1 MRETKHLL
9 FPGNFPAITRSH
21 LTTLQ
26 VNLGYKCNQSCTHC
40 HVNAGPNR
48 TEMMD
53 DATLEL
59 LIKYLSEHKVSLLDI
74 TGGAPELH
82 PRFRELVVEARKASV
97 TVRDRCNL
105 TILFEPQQEDLAQFL
120 ADNHVEVV
128 ASLPCYTE
136 ENVNKQRGK
145 GVFSLSIQAL
155 QQLNALGYAHD
166 SSLTLHL
173 VFNPSGPVL
182 PPSQVELEKE
192 YKLRL
197 AQDYNVQFNDL
208 FVITNMPIQRFGSSL
223 LSTGHFDSYM
233 DTLRINHQDDNL
245 ATVMCKDTVSIDWQ
259 GNVYDCDFNQM
270 LEEPLYSSDKR
281 PLHISDLFA
290 AKLSDLPIK
299 TGNHCYGCT
308 AGQGSSCSGALNEAP
323 N

>member
-9 FPGNFPAITRSH
+9 FPGNFPAIRRNH

-53 DATLEL
+53 DATLDSV
-59 LIKYLSEHKVSLLDI
+59 IKYISKHNVSLLDV

-82 PRFRELVVEARKASV
+82 PRFRELVEKARMAGV

-120 ADNHVEVV
+120 ADNHVEIV

-136 ENVNKQRGK
+136 DNVNKQRGK
-145 GVFSLSIQAL
+145 GVFSLSIKAL
-155 QQLNALGYAHD
+155 KQLNALGYAQD
-166 SSLTLHL
+166 STLNLHL

-182 PPSQVELEKE
+182 PPSQVELENQ
-192 YKLRL
+192 YKQRL

-208 FVITNMPIQRFGSSL
+208 FVITNMPIKRFGSSL
-223 LSTGHFDSYM
+223 LSSGHFDSYM
-233 DTLRINHQDDNL
+233 NTLRSNHQADNL

-270 LEEPLYSSDKR
+270 LEEPLYAKDKR

-290 AKLSDLPIK
+290 ANLADLPIK

-308 AGQGSSCSGALNEAP
+308 AGQGSSCSGALN
-323 N
+323 

>member
-9 FPGNFPAITRSH
+9 FPGNFPAIKRNQ

-40 HVNAGPNR
+40 HVNAGPTR

-53 DATLEL
+53 DETLDL
-59 LIKYLSEHKVSLLDI
+59 VIKYLLENNVSLLDV

-82 PRFRELVVEARKASV
+82 PRFRELVVAARSANV

-105 TILFEPQQEDLAQFL
+105 TILFEPHQQDLAQFL
-120 ADNHVEVV
+120 ADHQVEIV

-145 GVFSLSIQAL
+145 GVFSASIEAL
-155 QQLNALGYAHD
+155 QQLNSLGYAKD
-166 SSLTLHL
+166 IRLNLHL

-182 PPSQVELEKE
+182 PPSQVGLEKE
-192 YKLRL
+192 YKQRL
-197 AQDYNVQFNDL
+197 AQDYNISFNNL

-233 DTLRINHQDDNL
+233 ATLRNHHQTDNL
-245 ATVMCKDTVSIDWQ
+245 HSVMCKDTVSIDWQ
-259 GNVYDCDFNQM
+259 GNVFDCDFNQM
-270 LEEPLYSSDKR
+270 LEEPLYTKDKH
-281 PLHISDLFA
+281 PLHISDLFTT
-290 AKLSDLPIK
+290 KLNKLPIK
-299 TGNHCYGCT
+299 TGNHCFGCT
-308 AGQGSSCSGALNEAP
+308 AGQGSSCSGALN
-323 N
+323 

>member
-9 FPGNFPAITRSH
+9 FPGDFPKIKRDP
-21 LTTLQ
+21 LRTLQ
-26 VNLGYKCNQSCTHC
+26 INLGYKCNQSCTHC

-59 LIKYLSEHKVSLLDI
+59 IFRYLSENNVLLLDI

-82 PRFRELVVEARKASV
+82 PRFRELVIVAREAGV

-105 TILFEPQQEDLAQFL
+105 TVLFEPNQEDLAEFL
-120 ADNHVEVV
+120 ALNQVEVV

-136 ENVNKQRGK
+136 EIVNRQRGK
-145 GVFSLSIQAL
+145 GVFSLSIRAL
-155 QQLNALGYAHD
+155 QQLNSLGYAINND
-166 SSLTLHL
+166 LKLHL
-173 VFNPSGPVL
+173 VYNPSGPVL
-182 PPSQVELEKE
+182 PPSQIELEKE
-192 YKLRL
+192 YKQRL
-197 AQDYNVQFNDL
+197 ATGYNIEFNEL

-233 DTLRINHQDDNL
+233 STLRDSHQTSNL
-245 ATVMCKDTVSIDWQ
+245 ATVMCRDTISINWQ
-259 GNVYDCDFNQM
+259 GNVFDCDFNQM
-270 LEEPLYSSDKR
+270 LEEPLRLDNNR
-281 PLHISDLFA
+281 TLHIRDLFTTDIS
-290 AKLSDLPIK
+290 KLAIK

-308 AGQGSSCSGALNEAP
+308 AGQGSSCSGALN
-323 N
+323 

>member
-9 FPGNFPAITRSH
+9 FPGDFPAIRRNQ

-40 HVNAGPNR
+40 HVNAGPTR

-53 DATLEL
+53 DATLDL
-59 LIKYLSEHKVSLLDI
+59 VIKYISEHNVTLLDV

-82 PRFRELVVEARKASV
+82 PRFRELVISANKANV
-97 TVRDRCNL
+97 TIRDRCNL
-105 TILFEPQQEDLAQFL
+105 TILFEPEQEDLAKFL
-120 ADNHVEVV
+120 ADNRVEIV

-136 ENVNKQRGK
+136 ETVNKQRGK
-145 GVFSLSIQAL
+145 GVFSLSIEAL
-155 QQLNALGYAHD
+155 KLLNSFGYAENKH
-166 SSLTLHL
+166 LNIHL

-182 PPSQVELEKE
+182 PPSQIELEKE
-192 YKLRL
+192 YKKRL
-197 AQDYNVQFNDL
+197 SQDYGIHFNEL

-223 LSTGHFDSYM
+223 LSTGHFESYM
-233 DTLRINHQDDNL
+233 TTLRNSHQETNL
-245 ATVMCKDTVSIDWQ
+245 PTVMCKDTVSIDWR

-270 LEEPLYSSDKR
+270 LEEPLYSEDKR
-281 PLHISDLFA
+281 PLHISDLF
-290 AKLSDLPIK
+290 SNNINDLPIK

-308 AGQGSSCSGALNEAP
+308 AGQGSSCSGALSSS
-323 N
+323 

>member
-9 FPGNFPAITRSH
+9 FPGNFPAIKRNQ

-40 HVNAGPNR
+40 HVNAGPTR

-53 DATLEL
+53 DETLDL
-59 LIKYLSEHKVSLLDI
+59 VIKYLLENNVSLLDV

-82 PRFRELVVEARKASV
+82 PRFRELVVAARSANV

-105 TILFEPQQEDLAQFL
+105 TILFEPHQQDLAQFL
-120 ADNHVEVV
+120 ADHQVEIV

-145 GVFSLSIQAL
+145 GVFSASIEAL
-155 QQLNALGYAHD
+155 QQLNSLGYAKD
-166 SSLTLHL
+166 IRLNLHL

-182 PPSQVELEKE
+182 PPSQVGLEKE
-192 YKLRL
+192 YKQRL
-197 AQDYNVQFNDL
+197 AQDYNISFNNL

-233 DTLRINHQDDNL
+233 ATLRNHHQTDNL
-245 ATVMCKDTVSIDWQ
+245 HSVMCKDTVSIDWQ
-259 GNVYDCDFNQM
+259 GNVFDCDFNQM
-270 LEEPLYSSDKR
+270 LEEPLYTKDKH
-281 PLHISDLFA
+281 PLYISDLFTT
-290 AKLSDLPIK
+290 KLNKLPIK
-299 TGNHCYGCT
+299 TGNHCFGCT
-308 AGQGSSCSGALNEAP
+308 AGQGSSCSGALN
-323 N
+323 